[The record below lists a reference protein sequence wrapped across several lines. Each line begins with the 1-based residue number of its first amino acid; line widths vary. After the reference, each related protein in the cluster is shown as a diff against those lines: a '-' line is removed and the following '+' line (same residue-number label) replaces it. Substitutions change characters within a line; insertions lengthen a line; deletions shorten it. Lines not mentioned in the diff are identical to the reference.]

1 MFCRCITWILIQLRG
16 NGMSSIVVVGA
27 NWGDEGKGR
36 IVDFLAEDAAAS
48 IRFQGGNNAGHTV
61 VNDFG
66 TFKLHQ
72 LPSGIFN
79 PDCIAVLGPGMV
91 ISPEALSKEIAEVK
105 TCGVEVNLAISDRAT
120 LCLPLHALEDTLEEQ
135 RLGDAAYGST
145 RQGIAPAYGDRVMKK
160 GILVGWLNQ
169 PEVLQERIQFMLDW
183 KLPQLKALYP
193 DFDFTQSAAEMSEWL
208 LAVTA
213 PWRDFI
219 TNVSEPL
226 KALQAEKANLLFE
239 AQLGAGRDLVYGEYP
254 WTTSSNV
261 TAAYAGIGS
270 GLPALRPERVIAVAK
285 AFSSSVGTG
294 TLVTAMEQQDNFRE
308 SANEYGAV
316 TGRPRDMGFFDA
328 VATRNGVELQ
338 AATEIALTKIDCL
351 SGMSELKICTDYE
364 GEHANNPIWPQTTA
378 LAPVYEKMQSW
389 DEDITGCRTFA
400 SLPLAAQHYVQRIE
414 ALMGVPVT
422 MVSVGPERE
431 QMIIR

>member
-1 MFCRCITWILIQLRG
+1 MP
-16 NGMSSIVVVGA
+16 SIVVVGA

-36 IVDFLAEDAAAS
+36 IVDFLAADASAS

-91 ISPEALSKEIAEVK
+91 ISPAALSEEIAEVK
-105 TCGVEVNLAISDRAT
+105 AAGVSVKLHISDRAT
-120 LCLPLHALEDTLEEQ
+120 LCLPLHALEDTLEEE

-160 GILVGWLNQ
+160 GILVGWLMQ
-169 PEVLQERIQFMLDW
+169 PEVLLERIQFMLDW
-183 KLPQLKALYP
+183 KMPQLNALYP
-193 DFDFTQSAAEMSEWL
+193 SCDFSQSAEEMTAWL
-208 LAVTA
+208 LEVTA
-213 PWRDFI
+213 PWREFI
-219 TNVSEPL
+219 CNVTEPL
-226 KALQAEKANLLFE
+226 KVMQSNQANLLFE

-270 GLPALRPERVIAVAK
+270 GLPALRPERIIAVAK
-285 AFSSSVGTG
+285 SFSSSVGTG
-294 TLVTAMEQQDNFRE
+294 TLVTAMEEQDNFRE
-308 SANEYGAV
+308 ASNEYGAV
-316 TGRPRDMGFFDA
+316 TGRPRDMGYFDA

-351 SGMSELKICTDYE
+351 TGMKDLKICVSYA
-364 GEHANNPIWPQTTA
+364 GEHTQNPIWPQTAA
-378 LAPVYEKMQSW
+378 LTPIYEEMQGWS
-389 DEDITGCRTFA
+389 EDITDCRTFA
-400 SLPLAAQHYVQRIE
+400 SLPPAAQAYVLRIE
-414 ALMGVPVT
+414 ALMGVPIK

-431 QMIIR
+431 QMILR

>member
-1 MFCRCITWILIQLRG
+1 
-16 NGMSSIVVVGA
+16 MSSIVVVGA

-36 IVDFLAEDAAAS
+36 IVDFLADQASAS

-72 LPSGIFN
+72 LPSGVFN

-91 ISPEALSKEIAEVK
+91 ISPEKLSLEIEEVAAS
-105 TCGVEVNLAISDRAT
+105 GVDVKLCISDRAT
-120 LCLPLHALEDTLEEQ
+120 LCLPLHALEDTLEEE
-135 RLGDAAYGST
+135 RLGAGAYGST

-160 GILVGWLNQ
+160 GILIGWLNQ
-169 PEVLQERIQFMLDW
+169 PAVLLERIQFMMDW

-193 DFDFTQSAAEMSEWL
+193 SMEFTQTAEEMTEWL
-208 LAVTA
+208 LEVSQ
-213 PWRDFI
+213 PWRDSI
-219 TNVSEPL
+219 CNVTEPL
-226 KALQAEKANLLFE
+226 KALQKEDKTLLFE

-270 GLPALRPERVIAVAK
+270 GLPALHPERVIAVAK
-285 AFSSSVGTG
+285 SFSSSVGTG
-294 TLVTAMEQQDNFRE
+294 TLITAMEDQDQFRE
-308 SANEYGAV
+308 DAKEFGAT
-316 TGRPRDMGFFDA
+316 TGRPRDMGYFDA

-351 SGMSELKICTDYE
+351 SGMKDLKICVAYNGDHTE
-364 GEHANNPIWPQTTA
+364 NPIWPQTASLTA
-378 LAPVYEKMQSW
+378 VYEQMMGW
-389 DEDITGCRTFA
+389 NEDITGCRKFEE
-400 SLPLAAQHYVQRIE
+400 LPEGAQQYVLRIE
-414 ALMGVPVT
+414 ELMGVPVK

-431 QMIIR
+431 QMILR

>member
-1 MFCRCITWILIQLRG
+1 MP
-16 NGMSSIVVVGA
+16 SIVVVGA

-36 IVDFLAEDAAAS
+36 IVDYLAADASAS

-79 PDCIAVLGPGMV
+79 PDCTAVLGPGMV
-91 ISPEALSKEIAEVK
+91 ISPAALSEEIAEVK
-105 TCGVEVNLAISDRAT
+105 AAGVSVKLHISDRAT
-120 LCLPLHALEDTLEEQ
+120 LCLPLHALEDTLEEE
-135 RLGDAAYGST
+135 RLGDGAYGST

-160 GILVGWLNQ
+160 GILVGWLMQ
-169 PEVLQERIQFMLDW
+169 PEVLVERIRFMLDW
-183 KLPQLKALYP
+183 KMPQLKALYP
-193 DFDFTQSAAEMSEWL
+193 SCDFTQSAEEMTAWL
-208 LAVTA
+208 LEVTA
-213 PWRDFI
+213 PWREFI
-219 TNVSEPL
+219 CNVTEPL
-226 KALQAEKANLLFE
+226 KVMQNNDASLLFE

-270 GLPALRPERVIAVAK
+270 GLPALRPERIIAVAK
-285 AFSSSVGTG
+285 SFSSSVGTG
-294 TLVTAMEQQDNFRE
+294 TLVTAMEEQDNFRE
-308 SANEYGAV
+308 TSNEYGAT
-316 TGRPRDMGFFDA
+316 TGRPRDMGYFDA

-351 SGMSELKICTDYE
+351 TGMTDLKICVSYE
-364 GEHANNPIWPQTTA
+364 GEHTQNPIWPQTAA
-378 LAPVYEKMQSW
+378 LSPVYEQMQGWS
-389 DEDITGCRTFA
+389 EDITGCRTFE
-400 SLPLAAQHYVQRIE
+400 SLPAAAQHYVLRIE
-414 ALMGVPVT
+414 ALIGVPIS

-431 QMIIR
+431 QMILR

>member
-1 MFCRCITWILIQLRG
+1 MT
-16 NGMSSIVVVGA
+16 SIVVVGA

-36 IVDFLAEDAAAS
+36 IVDFLAENASAS

-79 PDCIAVLGPGMV
+79 PNCLAVLGPGMV
-91 ISPEALSKEIAEVK
+91 ISPAALSEEINEVK
-105 TCGVEVNLAISDRAT
+105 AANIDVKLSISDRAT

-169 PEVLQERIQFMLDW
+169 PEVLQQRIQFLLDW

-193 DFDFTQSAAEMSEWL
+193 DCEFNQTAEEMTNWL
-208 LAVTA
+208 LEVTA
-213 PWRDFI
+213 PWRQFI
-219 TNVSEPL
+219 CNVTEPL
-226 KALQAEKANLLFE
+226 KALQKEKANLVFE
-239 AQLGAGRDLVYGEYP
+239 AQLGAGRDLIYGEYP

-270 GLPALRPERVIAVAK
+270 GLPALYPERVVAVAK
-285 AFSSSVGTG
+285 SFSSSVGTG
-294 TLVTAMEQQDNFRE
+294 TLVTAMEHQDNFRE

-351 SGMSELKICTDYE
+351 SGMADLKICVAYE
-364 GEHANNPIWPQTTA
+364 GQHPENPIWPQTASLT
-378 LAPVYEKMQSW
+378 PVYEQMQSW
-389 DEDITGCRTFA
+389 NEDISGCRTFD
-400 SLPLAAQHYVQRIE
+400 SLPIAAQNYVTRIE
-414 ALMGVPVT
+414 ALMGVPVS

>member
-1 MFCRCITWILIQLRG
+1 
-16 NGMSSIVVVGA
+16 MSSIVVVGA

-79 PDCIAVLGPGMV
+79 PNCIAVLGPGMV
-91 ISPEALSKEIAEVK
+91 ISPEALSQEIAEVK
-105 TCGVEVNLAISDRAT
+105 ASNVEVKLCISDRAT

-183 KLPQLKALYP
+183 KMPQLKALYP
-193 DFDFTQSAAEMSEWL
+193 SCDFSQSAAEMTQWL
-208 LAVTA
+208 LDVTA
-213 PWRDFI
+213 PWRQFI
-219 TNVSEPL
+219 CNVTEPL
-226 KALQAEKANLLFE
+226 KALQQKQAILLFE

-270 GLPALRPERVIAVAK
+270 GLPALRPERIVAVAK
-285 AFSSSVGTG
+285 SFSSSVGTG

-308 SANEYGAV
+308 SANEFGAV

-328 VATRNGVELQ
+328 VATRNGVDLQ

-351 SGMSELKICTDYE
+351 SGMKDLKICIAYE
-364 GEHANNPIWPQTTA
+364 GEHPENPIWPQTASLT
-378 LAPVYEKMQSW
+378 PVYEEMQGW

-400 SLPLAAQHYVQRIE
+400 DLPSAAQAYVERIE
-414 ALMGVPVT
+414 TLMGVPVS

>member
-1 MFCRCITWILIQLRG
+1 MP
-16 NGMSSIVVVGA
+16 SIVVVGA

-36 IVDFLAEDAAAS
+36 IVDFLAVDAAAS

-91 ISPEALSKEIAEVK
+91 ISPAALSEEIAEVK
-105 TCGVEVNLAISDRAT
+105 AAGVSVKLHISDRAT
-120 LCLPLHALEDTLEEQ
+120 LCLPLHALEDTLEEE

-160 GILVGWLNQ
+160 GILVGWLMQ
-169 PEVLQERIQFMLDW
+169 PEVLLERIQFMLDW
-183 KLPQLKALYP
+183 KMPQLKALYP
-193 DFDFTQSAAEMSEWL
+193 SCDFSQSAEEMTAWL
-208 LAVTA
+208 LEVTA
-213 PWRDFI
+213 PWREFI
-219 TNVSEPL
+219 CNVTEPL
-226 KALQAEKANLLFE
+226 KVMQSNQANLLFE
-239 AQLGAGRDLVYGEYP
+239 AQLGAGRDLIYGEYP

-270 GLPALRPERVIAVAK
+270 GLPALRPERIIAVAK

-294 TLVTAMEQQDNFRE
+294 TLVTAMEEQDNFRE
-308 SANEYGAV
+308 ASNEYGAV
-316 TGRPRDMGFFDA
+316 TGRPRDMGYFDA

-351 SGMSELKICTDYE
+351 TGMKDLKICVSYA
-364 GEHANNPIWPQTTA
+364 GEHTQNPIWPQTAA
-378 LAPVYEKMQSW
+378 LTPIYEEMQGWS
-389 DEDITGCRTFA
+389 EDITACRTFA
-400 SLPLAAQHYVQRIE
+400 SLPQAAQAYVLRIE
-414 ALMGVPVT
+414 VLMGVPIK
-422 MVSVGPERE
+422 MVSVGPERG
-431 QMIIR
+431 QMILR

>member
-1 MFCRCITWILIQLRG
+1 
-16 NGMSSIVVVGA
+16 MSSIVVVGA

-36 IVDFLAEDAAAS
+36 IVDYLADQASAS

-72 LPSGIFN
+72 LPSGVFN

-91 ISPEALSKEIAEVK
+91 ISPEKLSLEIEEVA
-105 TCGVEVNLAISDRAT
+105 TSGVNVKLCISDRAT
-120 LCLPLHALEDTLEEQ
+120 LCLPLHALEDTLEEE
-135 RLGDAAYGST
+135 RLGAGAYGST

-169 PEVLQERIQFMLDW
+169 PEVLRERIQFMMDW
-183 KLPQLKALYP
+183 KMPQLKALYP
-193 DFDFTQSAAEMSEWL
+193 SMEFTQTAEEMTEWL
-208 LAVTA
+208 LEVSQ
-213 PWRDFI
+213 PWRDSI
-219 TNVSEPL
+219 CNVTEPL
-226 KALQAEKANLLFE
+226 KALQKEDKTLLFE

-270 GLPALRPERVIAVAK
+270 GLPALHPERVIAVAK
-285 AFSSSVGTG
+285 SFSSSVGTG
-294 TLVTAMEQQDNFRE
+294 TLITAMDDQDQFRE
-308 SANEYGAV
+308 DAKEFGAT
-316 TGRPRDMGFFDA
+316 TGRPRDMGYFDA

-351 SGMSELKICTDYE
+351 SGMKDLKICVAYNGDHTE
-364 GEHANNPIWPQTTA
+364 NPIWPQTASLTA
-378 LAPVYEKMQSW
+378 VYEQMMGW
-389 DEDITGCRTFA
+389 DEDITGCRKFEE
-400 SLPLAAQHYVQRIE
+400 LPEGAQQYVLRIE
-414 ALMGVPVT
+414 ELMGVPVK
-422 MVSVGPERE
+422 MVSVGPERD
-431 QMIIR
+431 QMILR

>member
-1 MFCRCITWILIQLRG
+1 MP
-16 NGMSSIVVVGA
+16 SIVVVGA

-36 IVDFLAEDAAAS
+36 IVDFLAENASAS

-91 ISPEALSKEIAEVK
+91 ISPAALSEEIAEVNAA
-105 TCGVEVNLAISDRAT
+105 GVDVKLCISDRAT
-120 LCLPLHALEDTLEEQ
+120 LCLPLHALEDTLEEV

-145 RQGIAPAYGDRVMKK
+145 RQGISPAYGDRVMKK

-169 PEVLQERIQFMLDW
+169 PDVLLERIQFMLDW
-183 KLPQLKALYP
+183 KMPQLKALYP
-193 DFDFTQSAAEMSEWL
+193 SCDFSQTAEQMTEWL
-208 LAVTA
+208 LAVSA
-213 PWRDFI
+213 PWREFI
-219 TNVSEPL
+219 CNVTEPL
-226 KALQAEKANLLFE
+226 KALQKQDANLLFE

-254 WTTSSNV
+254 YTTSSNV

-285 AFSSSVGTG
+285 SFSSSVGTG
-294 TLVTAMEQQDNFRE
+294 TLVTAMAEQDNFRE

-316 TGRPRDMGFFDA
+316 TGRPRDMGYFDA

-351 SGMSELKICTDYE
+351 SGMKDLKICVGYAGDHSE
-364 GEHANNPIWPQTTA
+364 NPIWPQTAA
-378 LAPVYEKMQSW
+378 LTPIYESMPAW
-389 DEDITGCRTFA
+389 DEDITGCRTFD
-400 SLPLAAQHYVQRIE
+400 SLPAAAQHYVERIE
-414 ALMGVPVT
+414 ALMGVPVS

>member
-1 MFCRCITWILIQLRG
+1 
-16 NGMSSIVVVGA
+16 MSSIVVVGA

-36 IVDFLAEDAAAS
+36 IVDFLADQASAS

-72 LPSGIFN
+72 LPSGVFN

-91 ISPEALSKEIAEVK
+91 ISPEKLSLEIEEVAAA
-105 TCGVEVNLAISDRAT
+105 GVDVKLCISDRAT
-120 LCLPLHALEDTLEEQ
+120 LCLPLHALEDTLEEE
-135 RLGDAAYGST
+135 RLGAGAYGST

-160 GILVGWLNQ
+160 GILIGWLNQ
-169 PEVLQERIQFMLDW
+169 PAVLLERIQFMMDW

-193 DFDFTQSAAEMSEWL
+193 SMEFTQTAEEMTEWL
-208 LAVTA
+208 LEVSQ
-213 PWRDFI
+213 PWRDSI
-219 TNVSEPL
+219 CNVTEPL
-226 KALQAEKANLLFE
+226 KALQKEDKTLLFE

-270 GLPALRPERVIAVAK
+270 GLPALHPERVIAVAK
-285 AFSSSVGTG
+285 SFSSSVGTG
-294 TLVTAMEQQDNFRE
+294 TLITAMEDQDQFRE
-308 SANEYGAV
+308 DAKEFGAT
-316 TGRPRDMGFFDA
+316 TGRPRDMGYFDA

-351 SGMSELKICTDYE
+351 SGMKDLKICVAYNGDHTE
-364 GEHANNPIWPQTTA
+364 NPIWPQTASLTA
-378 LAPVYEKMQSW
+378 VYEQMMGW
-389 DEDITGCRTFA
+389 DEDITGCRKFDE
-400 SLPLAAQHYVQRIE
+400 LPEGAQQYVLRIE
-414 ALMGVPVT
+414 ELMGVPVK

-431 QMIIR
+431 QMILR

>member
-1 MFCRCITWILIQLRG
+1 MP
-16 NGMSSIVVVGA
+16 SIVVVGA

-36 IVDFLAEDAAAS
+36 IIDFLAENASAS

-61 VNDFG
+61 VNEFG

-91 ISPEALSKEIAEVK
+91 ISPGALSEEIAEVK
-105 TCGVEVNLAISDRAT
+105 AAGVKVKLCISDRAT
-120 LCLPLHALEDTLEEQ
+120 LCLPLHALEDTLEEV

-169 PEVLQERIQFMLDW
+169 PEVLLERIQFMLDW
-183 KLPQLKALYP
+183 KMPQLKALYP
-193 DFDFTQSAAEMSEWL
+193 SCDYSQTAEQITEWL
-208 LAVTA
+208 LEVTA
-213 PWRDFI
+213 PWRAFI
-219 TNVSEPL
+219 CNVTEPL
-226 KALQAEKANLLFE
+226 KALQQQDANLLFE

-254 WTTSSNV
+254 YTTSSNV

-285 AFSSSVGTG
+285 SFSSSVGTG
-294 TLVTAMEQQDNFRE
+294 TLVTAMAEQDNFRE

-316 TGRPRDMGFFDA
+316 TGRPRDMGYFDA

-351 SGMSELKICTDYE
+351 SGMKDLKICVGYAGDHSE
-364 GEHANNPIWPQTTA
+364 NPIWPQTAA
-378 LAPVYEKMQSW
+378 LTPIYESMPAW
-389 DEDITGCRTFA
+389 DEDITGCRTFD
-400 SLPLAAQHYVQRIE
+400 SLPAAAQHYVERIE
-414 ALMGVPVT
+414 ALMGIPVS

>member
-1 MFCRCITWILIQLRG
+1 
-16 NGMSSIVVVGA
+16 MSSIVVVGA

-36 IVDFLAEDAAAS
+36 IVDFLAENAAAS

-79 PDCIAVLGPGMV
+79 KDCIAVLGPGMV
-91 ISPEALSKEIAEVK
+91 ISPAELSKEIAEVK
-105 TCGVEVNLAISDRAT
+105 ATGITPTLCISDRAT
-120 LCLPLHALEDTLEEQ
+120 LCLPLHALEDTLEEE
-135 RLGDAAYGST
+135 RLGDTAYGST
-145 RQGIAPAYGDRVMKK
+145 RQGISPAYGDRVMKK

-183 KLPQLKALYP
+183 KIPQLQALYP
-193 DFDFTQSAAEMSEWL
+193 SCDFKQTAAEMTAWL
-208 LAVTA
+208 LEVTA
-213 PWRDFI
+213 VWRPFI
-219 TNVSEPL
+219 CNVTEPL
-226 KALQAEKANLLFE
+226 KALQKQQANLLFE
-239 AQLGAGRDLVYGEYP
+239 AQLGAGRDLIYGEYP

-270 GLPALRPERVIAVAK
+270 GLPALRPERIIAVAK
-285 AFSSSVGTG
+285 SFSSSVGTG
-294 TLVTAMEQQDNFRE
+294 TLITTMPEQENFRE
-308 SANEYGAV
+308 SANEYGAL

-338 AATEIALTKIDCL
+338 AATEVALTKIDCL
-351 SGMSELKICTDYE
+351 SGMLDLKICVAYDGDNHE
-364 GEHANNPIWPQTTA
+364 NPIWPQTA
-378 LAPVYEKMQSW
+378 SLNPVYESMPGWS
-389 DEDITGCRTFA
+389 EDITGCRTFD
-400 SLPLAAQHYVQRIE
+400 SLPSAAQYYIERIE
-414 ALMGVPVT
+414 TLIGVPIK
-422 MVSVGPERE
+422 MISVGPERE

>member
-1 MFCRCITWILIQLRG
+1 MP
-16 NGMSSIVVVGA
+16 SIVVVGA

-36 IVDFLAEDAAAS
+36 IVDLLAADAAAS

-61 VNDFG
+61 VNEFG

-79 PDCIAVLGPGMV
+79 KGCVAVLGPGMV
-91 ISPEALSKEIAEVK
+91 ISPAALTQEIAEVK
-105 TCGVEVNLAISDRAT
+105 AAGVDVKLCISDRAT

-160 GILVGWLNQ
+160 GILIGWLNQ
-169 PEVLQERIQFMLDW
+169 PEVLQDRIQFMLDW

-193 DFDFTQSAAEMSEWL
+193 SFDFSQTAAEMTAWL
-208 LAVTA
+208 LDVTA
-213 PWRDFI
+213 PWREFI
-219 TNVSEPL
+219 CNVTEPL
-226 KALQAEKANLLFE
+226 KALQKQDANLLFE

-294 TLVTAMEQQDNFRE
+294 TLVTAMEEQDNFRE
-308 SANEYGAV
+308 NANEFGAT
-316 TGRPRDMGFFDA
+316 TGRPRDMGYFDA

-351 SGMSELKICTDYE
+351 SGLADLKICVAYA
-364 GEHANNPIWPQTTA
+364 GEHTENPIWPQTAA
-378 LAPVYEKMQSW
+378 LAPVYEKMESW
-389 DEDITGCRTFA
+389 QEDITGCRTFE
-400 SLPLAAQHYVQRIE
+400 SLPVAAQRYVERIE
-414 ALMGVPVT
+414 ELMGVRVS
-422 MVSVGPERE
+422 MVSVGPERD
-431 QMIIR
+431 QMINR

>member
-1 MFCRCITWILIQLRG
+1 MP
-16 NGMSSIVVVGA
+16 SIVVVGA

-36 IVDFLAEDAAAS
+36 IVDFLAADASAS

-79 PDCIAVLGPGMV
+79 PDCTAILGPGMV
-91 ISPEALSKEIAEVK
+91 ISPAALSEEIAEVK
-105 TCGVEVNLAISDRAT
+105 AAGITVKMHISDRAT
-120 LCLPLHALEDTLEEQ
+120 LCLPLHALEDTLEEL
-135 RLGDAAYGST
+135 RLGDGAYGST

-160 GILVGWLNQ
+160 GILVGWLTQ
-169 PEVLQERIQFMLDW
+169 PEVLLERIQFMLDW
-183 KLPQLKALYP
+183 KMPQLKALYP
-193 DFDFTQSAAEMSEWL
+193 TCDFSQTAEEMTEWL
-208 LAVTA
+208 LEVSA
-213 PWRDFI
+213 PWREFI
-219 TNVSEPL
+219 CNVTEPL
-226 KALQAEKANLLFE
+226 KVMQKNDANLLFE

-270 GLPALRPERVIAVAK
+270 GLPALRPERIIAVAK
-285 AFSSSVGTG
+285 SFSSSVGTG
-294 TLVTAMEQQDNFRE
+294 TLVTAMEEQDNFRE
-308 SANEYGAV
+308 AANEYGAV
-316 TGRPRDMGFFDA
+316 TGRPRDMGYFDA

-351 SGMSELKICTDYE
+351 SGMADLKICTSYA
-364 GEHANNPIWPQTTA
+364 GEHTENPIWPQTAA
-378 LAPVYEKMQSW
+378 LSPVYENMEAWQ
-389 DEDITGCRTFA
+389 EDITGCRTFE
-400 SLPLAAQHYVQRIE
+400 SLPKAAQAYVLRIE
-414 ALMGVPVT
+414 ELMGVPVS

-431 QMIIR
+431 QMILR

>member
-1 MFCRCITWILIQLRG
+1 MP
-16 NGMSSIVVVGA
+16 SIVVVGA

-36 IVDFLAEDAAAS
+36 IVDFLAENASAS

-61 VNDFG
+61 VNDMG

-91 ISPEALSKEIAEVK
+91 ISPEPLTKEIAEVK
-105 TCGVEVNLAISDRAT
+105 QAGTDVKLCISDRAT
-120 LCLPLHALEDTLEEQ
+120 LCLPLHALEDTLEEL

-169 PEVLQERIQFMLDW
+169 PEVLEQRIQFLLDW
-183 KLPQLKALYP
+183 KIPQLKALYP
-193 DFDFTQSAAEMSEWL
+193 DFTFTQTAAEMTQWL
-208 LAVTA
+208 LDVTA
-213 PWRDFI
+213 VWRPFI
-219 TNVSEPL
+219 CNVTQPL
-226 KALQAEKANLLFE
+226 KALQAENASLLFE

-270 GLPALRPERVIAVAK
+270 GLPALRPERIIAVAK
-285 AFSSSVGTG
+285 SFSSSVGTG
-294 TLVTAMEQQDNFRE
+294 TLVTAMEEQDNFRE

-316 TGRPRDMGFFDA
+316 TGRPRDMGYFDA

-351 SGMSELKICTDYE
+351 SGLKELKICTAYA
-364 GEHANNPIWPQTTA
+364 GEHNENAIWPQTEQLTPIYEE
-378 LAPVYEKMQSW
+378 LAGW
-389 DEDITGCRTFA
+389 DEDITGCRTFD
-400 SLPLAAQHYVQRIE
+400 SLPKAAQDYVNRIE
-414 ALMGVPVT
+414 ELMGVPVI

-431 QMIIR
+431 QMIIRA

>member
-1 MFCRCITWILIQLRG
+1 MP
-16 NGMSSIVVVGA
+16 SIVVVGA

-36 IVDFLAEDAAAS
+36 IVDFLAADASAS

-79 PDCIAVLGPGMV
+79 PDCTAILGPGMV
-91 ISPEALSKEIAEVK
+91 ISPAALSEEIAEVK
-105 TCGVEVNLAISDRAT
+105 AAGITVKMHISDRAT
-120 LCLPLHALEDTLEEQ
+120 LCLPLHALEDTLEEL
-135 RLGDAAYGST
+135 RLGDGAYGST

-160 GILVGWLNQ
+160 GILVGWLTQ
-169 PEVLQERIQFMLDW
+169 PEVLLERIQFMLDW
-183 KLPQLKALYP
+183 KMPQLKALYP
-193 DFDFTQSAAEMSEWL
+193 TCDFSQTAEEMTEWL
-208 LAVTA
+208 LEVSA
-213 PWRDFI
+213 PWRKFI
-219 TNVSEPL
+219 CNVTEPL
-226 KALQAEKANLLFE
+226 KVMQKNDANLLFE

-270 GLPALRPERVIAVAK
+270 GLPALRPERIIAVAK
-285 AFSSSVGTG
+285 SFSSSVGTG
-294 TLVTAMEQQDNFRE
+294 TLVTAMEEQDNFRE
-308 SANEYGAV
+308 AANEYGAV
-316 TGRPRDMGFFDA
+316 TGRPRDMGYFDA

-351 SGMSELKICTDYE
+351 SGMADLKICTSYA
-364 GEHANNPIWPQTTA
+364 GEHTENPIWPQTAA
-378 LAPVYEKMQSW
+378 LSPVYENMEAWQ
-389 DEDITGCRTFA
+389 EDITGCRTFE
-400 SLPLAAQHYVQRIE
+400 SLPKAAQAYVLRIE
-414 ALMGVPVT
+414 ELMGVPVS

-431 QMIIR
+431 QMILR

>member
-1 MFCRCITWILIQLRG
+1 MP
-16 NGMSSIVVVGA
+16 SIVVVGA

-36 IVDFLAEDAAAS
+36 IVDFLAADASAS

-79 PDCIAVLGPGMV
+79 PDCFAVLGPGMV
-91 ISPEALSKEIAEVK
+91 ISPAALSEEIAEVK
-105 TCGVEVNLAISDRAT
+105 AAGVSVKLHISDRAT

-160 GILVGWLNQ
+160 GILVGWLKQ
-169 PEVLQERIQFMLDW
+169 PEVLLERIQFMLDW
-183 KLPQLKALYP
+183 KMPQLKALYP
-193 DFDFTQSAAEMSEWL
+193 SCDFSQSAEEMTAWL
-208 LAVTA
+208 LEVTA
-213 PWRDFI
+213 PWREFI
-219 TNVSEPL
+219 CNVTEPL
-226 KALQAEKANLLFE
+226 KVMQSNNANLLFE

-270 GLPALRPERVIAVAK
+270 GLPALRPERIIAVAK
-285 AFSSSVGTG
+285 SFSSSVGTG
-294 TLVTAMEQQDNFRE
+294 TLVTAMEEQDNFRE
-308 SANEYGAV
+308 TSNEYGAT
-316 TGRPRDMGFFDA
+316 TGRPRDMGYFDA

-351 SGMSELKICTDYE
+351 TGMTDLKICVSYA
-364 GEHANNPIWPQTTA
+364 GEHTQNPIWPQTAA
-378 LAPVYEKMQSW
+378 LTPVYEEMQGW
-389 DEDITGCRTFA
+389 NEDITGCRTFA
-400 SLPLAAQHYVQRIE
+400 SLPGAAQHYVLRIE
-414 ALMGVPVT
+414 ALMGVPIK

-431 QMIIR
+431 QMILR

>member
-1 MFCRCITWILIQLRG
+1 MT
-16 NGMSSIVVVGA
+16 SIVVVGA

-36 IVDFLAEDAAAS
+36 IVDFLADDASAS

-79 PDCIAVLGPGMV
+79 PNCIAVLGPGMV
-91 ISPEALSKEIAEVK
+91 ISPEALTEEINEVK
-105 TCGVEVNLAISDRAT
+105 ASNVELKLCISDRAT
-120 LCLPLHALEDTLEEQ
+120 LCLPLHALEDTLEEL

-169 PEVLQERIQFMLDW
+169 PAVLLERIQFMLDW

-193 DFDFTQSAAEMSEWL
+193 DCDFQQTAEEMTKWL
-208 LAVTA
+208 LAVSE
-213 PWRDFI
+213 PWRKFI
-219 TNVSEPL
+219 CNVTEPL
-226 KALQAEKANLLFE
+226 KALQKKQANLLFE

-270 GLPALRPERVIAVAK
+270 GLPALHPERVVAVAK
-285 AFSSSVGTG
+285 SFSSSVGTG
-294 TLVTAMEQQDNFRE
+294 TLVTAMDQQENFRE

-316 TGRPRDMGFFDA
+316 TGRPRDMGYFDA
-328 VATRNGVELQ
+328 VATKNGVELQ

-351 SGMSELKICTDYE
+351 SGMADLKICVAYD
-364 GEHANNPIWPQTTA
+364 GEHTENPIWPQTTS
-378 LAPVYEKMQSW
+378 LSPIYETMQSW
-389 DEDITGCRTFA
+389 SEDISSCRTFA
-400 SLPLAAQHYVQRIE
+400 SLPIAAQHYVNRIE
-414 ALMGVPVT
+414 ELMGVPIS
-422 MVSVGPERE
+422 MVSVGPERD

>member
-1 MFCRCITWILIQLRG
+1 
-16 NGMSSIVVVGA
+16 MSSIVVVGA

-36 IVDFLAEDAAAS
+36 IVDFLADQASAS

-72 LPSGIFN
+72 LPSGVFN

-91 ISPEALSKEIAEVK
+91 ISPEKLSLEIEEVA
-105 TCGVEVNLAISDRAT
+105 TSGVNVKLCISDRAT
-120 LCLPLHALEDTLEEQ
+120 LCLPLHALEDTLEEL
-135 RLGDAAYGST
+135 RLGDGAYGST

-169 PEVLQERIQFMLDW
+169 PEVLLERIQFMMDW

-193 DFDFTQSAAEMSEWL
+193 SMEFTQTAEEMTEWL
-208 LAVTA
+208 LEVSQ
-213 PWRDFI
+213 PWRDSI
-219 TNVSEPL
+219 CNVTEPL
-226 KALQAEKANLLFE
+226 KALQKEDKTLLFE

-270 GLPALRPERVIAVAK
+270 GLPALHPERVIAVAK
-285 AFSSSVGTG
+285 SFSSSVGTG
-294 TLVTAMEQQDNFRE
+294 TLITAMEDQDQFRE
-308 SANEYGAV
+308 DAKEFGAT
-316 TGRPRDMGFFDA
+316 TGRPRDMGYFDA

-351 SGMSELKICTDYE
+351 SGMKDLKICVAYNGDHTE
-364 GEHANNPIWPQTTA
+364 NPIWPQTASLTA
-378 LAPVYEKMQSW
+378 VYEQMMGW
-389 DEDITGCRTFA
+389 DEDITGCRKFEE
-400 SLPLAAQHYVQRIE
+400 LPEGAQQYVLRIE
-414 ALMGVPVT
+414 ELMGVPVK
-422 MVSVGPERE
+422 MVSVGPERD
-431 QMIIR
+431 QMILR

>member
-1 MFCRCITWILIQLRG
+1 
-16 NGMSSIVVVGA
+16 MSSIVVVGA

-36 IVDFLAEDAAAS
+36 IVDFLASDAAAS

-79 PDCIAVLGPGMV
+79 PNCIAVLGPGMV
-91 ISPEALSKEIAEVK
+91 ISPAALTEEIAEVK
-105 TCGVEVNLAISDRAT
+105 EAGIEVKLCISDRAT

-145 RQGIAPAYGDRVMKK
+145 RQGISPAYGDRVMKK

-183 KLPQLKALYP
+183 KMPQLKALYP
-193 DFDFTQSAAEMSEWL
+193 ECDFKQTASEMTAWL
-208 LAVTA
+208 LEISA
-213 PWRDFI
+213 PWRQFI
-219 TNVSEPL
+219 CNVTEPL
-226 KALQAEKANLLFE
+226 KALQKDQAKLVFE

-270 GLPALRPERVIAVAK
+270 GLPALRPERIIAVAK
-285 AFSSSVGTG
+285 SFSSSVGTG
-294 TLVTAMEQQDNFRE
+294 TLVTAMEEQDNFRE
-308 SANEYGAV
+308 TANEYGAT

-328 VATRNGVELQ
+328 VATRNGIELQ

-351 SGMSELKICTDYE
+351 SGMSDLKICVAYE
-364 GEHANNPIWPQTTA
+364 GEHPENPIWPQTASLT
-378 LAPVYEKMQSW
+378 PVYENMQGW
-389 DEDITGCRTFA
+389 NEDITGCRTFE
-400 SLPLAAQHYVQRIE
+400 SLPVAAQAYVLRIE
-414 ALMGVPVT
+414 ALMGVKISI
-422 MVSVGPERE
+422 VSVGPERD
-431 QMIIR
+431 QLIIR